1 MLSGQADEC
10 AHACVQ
16 VRAEG
21 VATSKGGGGGGR
33 SGAQGEERGGS
44 GGNEEGG
51 EVL

>member
-21 VATSKGGGGGGR
+21 VATSKGGR

>member
-21 VATSKGGGGGGR
+21 VATSKGGGG
-33 SGAQGEERGGS
+33 AQGEERGGS

>member
-21 VATSKGGGGGGR
+21 VATSKGGG
-33 SGAQGEERGGS
+33 AQGEERGGS

>member
-21 VATSKGGGGGGR
+21 VATSKGG
-33 SGAQGEERGGS
+33 AQGEGRGGS

>member
-21 VATSKGGGGGGR
+21 VATSKGGGR

>member
-21 VATSKGGGGGGR
+21 VATSRGGGGR